1 MSFTWGKL
9 LLRFI
14 SSLDSPK
21 ASDNLIPL
29 SDNNN
34 NNQRSSSSSFLDS
47 VWITLISS
55 KGILSLISFSI
66 EGRYAL
72 EKGLVKDQKGRKELA
87 ATIGKEIA
95 KRLIEKGIK
104 DVAFDKG
111 GYKYHGLIKILAD
124 SAREEGL
131 NF

>member
-1 MSFTWGKL
+1 MINKRTQRIRTKL
-9 LLRFI
+9 KKV
-14 SSLDSPK
+14 SSR
-21 ASDNLIPL
+21 NRL
-29 SDNNN
+29 SVYRSNNHIYV
-34 NNQRSSSSSFLDS
+34 QAIDD
-47 VWITLISS
+47 S
-55 KGILSLISFSI
+55 KGITVASAST
-66 EGRYAL
+66 L

-87 ATIGKEIA
+87 VTIGKEIA

>member
-1 MSFTWGKL
+1 MTDKRTKRIRTKL
-9 LLRFI
+9 KKV
-14 SSLDSPK
+14 SSR
-21 ASDNLIPL
+21 NRL
-29 SDNNN
+29 SIFRSNNHIYA
-34 NNQRSSSSSFLDS
+34 QAIDD
-47 VWITLISS
+47 S
-55 KGILSLISFSI
+55 KGITLASAST
-66 EGRYAL
+66 L
-72 EKGLVKDQKGRKELA
+72 EKELVKDQKERKELA
-87 ATIGKEIA
+87 AIIGKVIA

>member
-1 MSFTWGKL
+1 MIDKRTLRIRTKL
-9 LLRFI
+9 KKV
-14 SSLDSPK
+14 SSR
-21 ASDNLIPL
+21 NRL
-29 SDNNN
+29 SVFRSNNHIYA
-34 NNQRSSSSSFLDS
+34 QAIDDTKG
-47 VWITLISS
+47 ITLASAS
-55 KGILSLISFSI
+55 T
-66 EGRYAL
+66 L
-72 EKGLVKDQKGRKELA
+72 EKELVKDQKGRKELA

>member
-1 MSFTWGKL
+1 MIDKRTQRIRTKL
-9 LLRFI
+9 KKV
-14 SSLDSPK
+14 SSR
-21 ASDNLIPL
+21 NRL
-29 SDNNN
+29 SVFRSNNHIYA
-34 NNQRSSSSSFLDS
+34 QAIDDTKG
-47 VWITLISS
+47 ITLASAS
-55 KGILSLISFSI
+55 T
-66 EGRYAL
+66 L
-72 EKGLVKDQKGRKELA
+72 EKELVKDQKERKKLA

>member
-1 MSFTWGKL
+1 MTDKRTKRIRTKL
-9 LLRFI
+9 KKV
-14 SSLDSPK
+14 SSR
-21 ASDNLIPL
+21 NRL
-29 SDNNN
+29 SVFRSNNHIYA
-34 NNQRSSSSSFLDS
+34 QAIDD
-47 VWITLISS
+47 S
-55 KGILSLISFSI
+55 KGITLASAST
-66 EGRYAL
+66 L
-72 EKGLVKDQKGRKELA
+72 EKELVKNQKDRKELA

>member
-1 MSFTWGKL
+1 MTDKKTKRIRTKL
-9 LLRFI
+9 KKV
-14 SSLDSPK
+14 SSRSR
-21 ASDNLIPL
+21 L
-29 SDNNN
+29 SVFRSNNHLYA
-34 NNQRSSSSSFLDS
+34 QVIDD
-47 VWITLISS
+47 S
-55 KGILSLISFSI
+55 KGITLASAST
-66 EGRYAL
+66 L
-72 EKGLVKDQKGRKELA
+72 EKELVKDQNGRKELA
-87 ATIGKEIA
+87 ATIGKTIA

>member
-1 MSFTWGKL
+1 MVNKRTKRIRTKL
-9 LLRFI
+9 KKVSSRNRLSIFRSNNHIYAQAIDDTKGITLASA
-14 SSLDSPK
+14 SSL
-21 ASDNLIPL
+21 
-29 SDNNN
+29 
-34 NNQRSSSSSFLDS
+34 
-47 VWITLISS
+47 
-55 KGILSLISFSI
+55 
-66 EGRYAL
+66 
-72 EKGLVKDQKGRKELA
+72 EKELVKDHKGRKELA
-87 ATIGKEIA
+87 AIIGKEIA

>member
-1 MSFTWGKL
+1 MIDKRTK
-9 LLRFI
+9 RI
-14 SSLDSPK
+14 RNKIKKVSSR
-21 ASDNLIPL
+21 NRL
-29 SDNNN
+29 SVFRSNNHIYA
-34 NNQRSSSSSFLDS
+34 QAIDD
-47 VWITLISS
+47 S
-55 KGILSLISFSI
+55 KGITLASAST
-66 EGRYAL
+66 L
-72 EKGLVKDQKGRKELA
+72 EKELVKDQKERKELA
-87 ATIGKEIA
+87 AIIGKEIA

>member
-1 MSFTWGKL
+1 MTDKRTQRIRTKL
-9 LLRFI
+9 KKV
-14 SSLDSPK
+14 SSR
-21 ASDNLIPL
+21 NRL
-29 SDNNN
+29 SVFRSNNHIYA
-34 NNQRSSSSSFLDS
+34 QAIDD
-47 VWITLISS
+47 S
-55 KGILSLISFSI
+55 KGITLASAST
-66 EGRYAL
+66 L
-72 EKGLVKDQKGRKELA
+72 EKELVKDQKERKELA
-87 ATIGKEIA
+87 AIIGKEIA

>member
-1 MSFTWGKL
+1 MIGKRTKRIRTKL
-9 LLRFI
+9 KKV
-14 SSLDSPK
+14 SSRHRLSVFRSNNHLYAQVIDDSK
-21 ASDNLIPL
+21 A
-29 SDNNN
+29 
-34 NNQRSSSSSFLDS
+34 
-47 VWITLISS
+47 ITLACAST
-55 KGILSLISFSI
+55 
-66 EGRYAL
+66 L
-72 EKGLVKDQKGRKELA
+72 EKALVKEQKGRKELA

-95 KRLIEKGIK
+95 KRLIQKGIK

>member
-1 MSFTWGKL
+1 MKNERTIRIRTKL
-9 LLRFI
+9 KKV
-14 SSLDSPK
+14 SSRSRLSVFRSNNHLDAQVIDDTK
-21 ASDNLIPL
+21 G
-29 SDNNN
+29 
-34 NNQRSSSSSFLDS
+34 
-47 VWITLISS
+47 ITLASAS
-55 KGILSLISFSI
+55 T
-66 EGRYAL
+66 L
-72 EKGLVKDQKGRKELA
+72 EKELVKDQNGRKELA

>member
-1 MSFTWGKL
+1 MIDKRTKRIRTKL
-9 LLRFI
+9 KKVSSRNRLSVFRSNNHIYAQAIDDTKGITLASA
-14 SSLDSPK
+14 SSL
-21 ASDNLIPL
+21 
-29 SDNNN
+29 
-34 NNQRSSSSSFLDS
+34 
-47 VWITLISS
+47 
-55 KGILSLISFSI
+55 
-66 EGRYAL
+66 
-72 EKGLVKDQKGRKELA
+72 EKELVKNQKDRKELA